1 MGPDAFGGFCE
12 GRNAGDWAMDSLKRM
27 IIYENFFL
35 MYRKLSDLT
44 KFAYFWLNEPHDC
57 YVCLGKDPDRIY
69 SSFQLTLEERAR
81 RQLRAKISGK
91 QYNEVMKSVD

>member
-35 MYRKLSDLT
+35 MIPIL
-44 KFAYFWLNEPHDC
+44 AYFWLNEPHDC